1 MFKFAPW
8 GSLIPGKTDR
18 RYPEELYGP
27 SLPHI
32 VTKPS
37 GGHSSEIADVN
48 RLPDVASTIGAALRA
63 QYVLGYSP
71 EVTRDGKDHRVE
83 VKLAQ
88 PKRFRKLQASWKH
101 VYYGPIE

>member
-1 MFKFAPW
+1 MSKFTPLGIFNSW
-8 GSLIPGKTDR
+8 EKRSQM
-18 RYPEELYGP
+18 PEELYGP

-48 RLPDVASTIGAALRA
+48 RLPDVASKIGAPCALSTGWVIPKVA
-63 QYVLGYSP
+63 
-71 EVTRDGKDHRVE
+71 RDGKDHRVE
-83 VKLAQ
+83 AKLAQ